1 MRDEVGWFANAIRK
15 SCPGNFQLK
24 RKSPTTETV
33 VGKMVLRGTDRI
45 WIYCAFTHQLGTG
58 GCALRSGVTPGV
70 YLGSAGFLFSHPPPL
85 RWELCHRE
93 HLRIKKS
100 SLAKITTRLEIKHI
114 AAAGL
119 KLPRCPL
126 CARMFLGNVRNAVGR
141 WEPSRL
147 RPHLG

>member
-1 MRDEVGWFANAIRK
+1 MPSHTNWEQEVVRFVA
-15 SCPGNFQLK
+15 
-24 RKSPTTETV
+24 
-33 VGKMVLRGTDRI
+33 VLRLVCI
-45 WIYCAFTHQLGTG
+45 WGALAF
-58 GCALRSGVTPGV
+58 
-70 YLGSAGFLFSHPPPL
+70 FFSHPPPL

>member
-1 MRDEVGWFANAIRK
+1 MGWFANAIRK

-70 YLGSAGFLFSHPPPL
+70 YLGSVGFLFFPSPTTQMGAVPS
-85 RWELCHRE
+85 RTFANQ
-93 HLRIKKS
+93 KS
-100 SLAKITTRLEIKHI
+100 SLAKITTPLEIKHI